1 MHNITEECDCVGAHM
16 NPIAE
21 NIGILAGK
29 DPVALDTACLDLV
42 QKTSGQKLFE
52 KGRKALA
59 HAEKIGLGTMRYE
72 LIELFK

>member
-1 MHNITEECDCVGAHM
+1 MNGAQI

-21 NIGILAGK
+21 NVGILTAK

-42 QKTSGQKLFE
+42 QKTSVQKLFE

-59 HAEKIGLGTMRYE
+59 HAEKIGLERCGMSLLKY
-72 LIELFK
+72 